1 MALEEK
7 EVVVRTLK
15 RLRYGK
21 ECRGLSTCPHAL
33 ALVRAVLKMTGF
45 GGMACGI
52 NDWPEASHVL
62 ACVSSSAVETAG
74 YRESCPA
81 GTLNRGLGHPHEW
94 LLDPNRNA
102 RIRQGL
108 KPKK

>member
-33 ALVRAVLKMTGF
+33 TLVRAALKMTGF

-52 NDWPEASHVL
+52 NDWPEASL
-62 ACVSSSAVETAG
+62 A
-74 YRESCPA
+74 
-81 GTLNRGLGHPHEW
+81 
-94 LLDPNRNA
+94 
-102 RIRQGL
+102 
-108 KPKK
+108 